1 MTKFIAFVSGKGGV
15 GKTTAT
21 LNVGQALSNL
31 GKRVILMDA
40 NLATP
45 NLALHLG
52 MMNPERT
59 INKFIRKEKGFNEVM
74 YDHSC
79 GFSIIPASPSL
90 EEFLNTKPELLSKA
104 FKQLDEAADFVL
116 VDAPSGLGHEVNE
129 VIKNTDEIIVVVNA
143 NLSSVMD
150 ALKTIKLAETSNKVV
165 AGVIMNMTN
174 KGRHE
179 LSQLDV
185 EGILNY
191 PIIANIR
198 HDKKVRKSLHKNLP
212 ATYLYPRSRTS
223 KEFHKVAH
231 YLSLEEK
238 V

>member
-21 LNVGQALSNL
+21 LNVGQALADY

-40 NLATP
+40 NLVTP

-52 MMNPERT
+52 MMNPEGT
-59 INKFIRKEKGFNEVM
+59 INKFIKKEKGFNEVM

-90 EEFLNTKPELLSKA
+90 DEFLNTEPELISKA

-116 VDAPSGLGHEVNE
+116 VDSPSGLGHEVNE
-129 VIKNTDEIIVVVNA
+129 VLKNTDEIIVVVNP

-150 ALKTIKLAETSNKVV
+150 ALKTIKLAEANDKVI
-165 AGVIMNMTN
+165 AGVILNMTN
-174 KGRHE
+174 RGRHE
-179 LSQLDV
+179 LSQLEV
-185 EGILNY
+185 EEILNY
-191 PIIANIR
+191 PILANVR
-198 HDKKVRKSLHKNLP
+198 NNRKARKSLHQNLP
-212 ATYLYPRSRTS
+212 MTYLYPRSRPA
-223 KEFHKVAH
+223 KEYYKVAH
-231 YLSLEEK
+231 YLTMEET